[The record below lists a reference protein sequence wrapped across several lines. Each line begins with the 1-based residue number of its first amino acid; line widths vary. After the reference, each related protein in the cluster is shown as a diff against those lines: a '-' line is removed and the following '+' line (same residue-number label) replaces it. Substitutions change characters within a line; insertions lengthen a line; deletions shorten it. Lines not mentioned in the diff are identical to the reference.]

1 MIKLLFNPFE
11 KYSEKTLV
19 TFGIIT
25 TIIGILLGLVFNG
38 IYDGILD
45 MHPVKDISISEII
58 YSLFTNFL
66 IIGII
71 LFVLGKFINPKTRLI
86 DVLSTILSAKIPL
99 YLLTIT
105 NINGFNYNLG
115 LEIQSKFIQNQMNN
129 FSVLLLSKLILITIL
144 SLIVMVWTISLLY
157 NGFKTATNLKSKK
170 HILLFIFSLIIAEV
184 ISKMVISYFL

>member
-157 NGFKTATNLKSKK
+157 NGFKTATNLKSNK
-170 HILLFIFSLIIAEV
+170 HILLFIISLIIAEV